1 MAAEVVALRP
11 TEVTASFAPIPELI
25 EELEKLVEYAKTGK
39 LRACAWAVVFE
50 ADAKP
55 DGEVS
60 HGWARGPYT
69 VFGLTHA
76 IDKLAWRWKAKE
88 HG

>member
-1 MAAEVVALRP
+1 MSEIVALRP

-25 EELEKLVEYAKTGK
+25 QELEKLIEQARTGK
-39 LRACAWAVVFE
+39 LRACAWAVVYE

-55 DGEVS
+55 DGEVA

-69 VFGLTHA
+69 VFALSHA
-76 IDKLAWRWKAKE
+76 VEKLAWQWKAKE